1 MLRSYRSL
9 LIPLTILAA
18 VLIPAFAFGAD
29 PDLTKTIVTDGQ
41 KGVAM
46 GAGIAIGV
54 AAFGCGIG
62 QGIAAYGAL
71 TGIARNPSASGKIQ
85 TPMIICLALI
95 ESLCIYALVIAFFLQ
110 GKLPGLP
117 AAG

>member
-1 MLRSYRSL
+1 MLRKYRSL
-9 LIPLTILAA
+9 LIPLTIIA
-18 VLIPAFAFGAD
+18 VALVPTLAFGAD
-29 PDLTKTIVTDGQ
+29 PDTSKVIAGESQ
-41 KGVAM
+41 KGVAI
-46 GAGIAIGV
+46 GAGLAIGV

-62 QGIAAYGAL
+62 QGLAAFGAL

-110 GKLPGLP
+110 GKLPNLG
-117 AAG
+117 